1 MTEIVLSPINISAP
15 MVVEAARA
23 AEAAG
28 FEAIWTYD
36 HISGISF
43 GGRPVLDSWT
53 VLAAVAA
60 HTTRVAVG
68 PLVVNTVARNAA
80 HIAVATATLQQLSG
94 GRVQLGLGAGAGPE
108 SPYSRELAMAGL
120 PLMSAP
126 ERRQRVLDTVA
137 FLRAVW
143 AQEPGHE
150 GILVPDPV
158 PPIIVAANGP
168 KMAAVA
174 GRCADAVNFHDWQS
188 DLPGAIASAWA
199 TAREV
204 GNDAFVVTLEVPF
217 EEEWLRAD
225 SKERHEVES
234 LGVSR
239 VMARWS
245 SALGVD
251 AIQRAAAWTDTA

>member
-120 PLMSAP
+120 PLLSAP

-143 AQEPGHE
+143 AHEPGHE
-150 GILVPDPV
+150 GIVVPTLSRRSSLRP
-158 PPIIVAANGP
+158 
-168 KMAAVA
+168 
-174 GRCADAVNFHDWQS
+174 
-188 DLPGAIASAWA
+188 
-199 TAREV
+199 TARRWR
-204 GNDAFVVTLEVPF
+204 P
-217 EEEWLRAD
+217 
-225 SKERHEVES
+225 
-234 LGVSR
+234 SR
-239 VMARWS
+239 
-245 SALGVD
+245 G
-251 AIQRAAAWTDTA
+251 AAQTP